1 MLLWELHKFVNRSKQ
16 LRPLWC
22 STVHRKSARM
32 LYRDMCGPELEFI
45 ALRIIATQPILYAA
59 LATAP
64 TWLPIEIIVAVVLLL
79 HALVAFQ
86 HAALVSVQTWDRVYR
101 AVVAVP
107 HLLALAMYQHV
118 APVHVQI

>member
-22 STVHRKSARM
+22 STVHRKSPRM
-32 LYRDMCGPELEFI
+32 LYREMCGPELEFI
-45 ALRIIATQPILYAA
+45 ALRIMQHHI
-59 LATAP
+59 
-64 TWLPIEIIVAVVLLL
+64 VLLL

-107 HLLALAMYQHV
+107 HLLALAIHQHV
-118 APVHVQI
+118 APVHVRI